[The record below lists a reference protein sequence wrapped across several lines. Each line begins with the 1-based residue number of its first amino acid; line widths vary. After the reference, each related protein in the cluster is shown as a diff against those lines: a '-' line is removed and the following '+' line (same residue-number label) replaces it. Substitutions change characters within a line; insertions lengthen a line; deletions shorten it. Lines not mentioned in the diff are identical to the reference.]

1 MATPKMKMSHRR
13 THLRFA
19 HWLGKKSAP
28 GMTACSHC
36 GEMIPT
42 YSVCPACGYYRG
54 RKVMKVAA
62 DKAQA
67 ENSAEN
73 SAETKAE

>member
-1 MATPKMKMSHRR
+1 MATVKRKHSHRR
-13 THLRFA
+13 THIRYA
-19 HWLGKKSAP
+19 HWVGEKTAP
-28 GMTACSHC
+28 NLTACSHC

-62 DKAQA
+62 DEEQKAA
-67 ENSAEN
+67 E
-73 SAETKAE
+73 

>member
-1 MATPKMKMSHRR
+1 MATPKMKTSHRR
-13 THLRFA
+13 THNRFA

-28 GMTACSHC
+28 NTTVCSHC
-36 GEMIPT
+36 GETIET
-42 YSVCPACGYYRG
+42 YCVCPACGYYRG

-67 ENSAEN
+67 ENA
-73 SAETKAE
+73 ADKAE